1 MKEACDNYDQV
12 VAAVKARLAAG
23 TATAADIDA
32 LHAAANVIKA
42 RYINRDSV
50 FGAYT
55 ALLAQAQSAYNAAV
69 DPKTVHNAEV
79 KAAADALKA
88 LIDAGKDKTPYNI
101 QANDIPNL
109 QAAIDNL
116 HNGLVNSI
124 GTTSIANNNAALV
137 NVYSP
142 DGTRVRRNA
151 KAATATTG
159 LPKGIY
165 IVGKK
170 KVLVK

>member
-1 MKEACDNYDQV
+1 M
-12 VAAVKARLAAG
+12 
-23 TATAADIDA
+23 
-32 LHAAANVIKA
+32 
-42 RYINRDSV
+42 

-55 ALLAQAQSAYNAAV
+55 ALLAQAQTAYNTAV
-69 DPKTVHNAEV
+69 DPKTAQYNAEV

-116 HNGLVNSI
+116 HNEIVSSI
-124 GTTSIANNNAALV
+124 GTTRIANNNAALV
-137 NVYSP
+137 NVYTP
-142 DGTRVRRNA
+142 DGTPVRRNA